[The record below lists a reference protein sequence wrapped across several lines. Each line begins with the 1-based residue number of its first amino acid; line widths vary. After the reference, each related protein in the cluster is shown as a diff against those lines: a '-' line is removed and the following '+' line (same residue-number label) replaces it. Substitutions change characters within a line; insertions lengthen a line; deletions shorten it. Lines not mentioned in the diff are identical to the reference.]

1 MAVTLSSDV
10 YKQCKKGIR
19 HEVCSPQVKTPQHL
33 CEQKKASP
41 HKDAFLLG
49 SANVEA
55 WHLEPPAIL
64 IYEVAALKQEDLVDE
79 PDT

>member
-1 MAVTLSSDV
+1 MRYVAHKLRHLSTYVSRR
-10 YKQCKKGIR
+10 KRPPI
-19 HEVCSPQVKTPQHL
+19 KTP
-33 CEQKKASP
+33 
-41 HKDAFLLG
+41 FLLG

-55 WHLEPPAIL
+55 WHLERPAIL